1 MLTMED
7 WASVRHLHSQGIS
20 CRAIVRKRGL
30 SRNTDRKYLADAR
43 DLRLSAYDLRFL
55 LRLHLALGG
64 FGRNLR

>member
-7 WASVRHLHSQGIS
+7 WASVRHLHSQGLPY
-20 CRAIVRKRGL
+20 RAIARKRGL